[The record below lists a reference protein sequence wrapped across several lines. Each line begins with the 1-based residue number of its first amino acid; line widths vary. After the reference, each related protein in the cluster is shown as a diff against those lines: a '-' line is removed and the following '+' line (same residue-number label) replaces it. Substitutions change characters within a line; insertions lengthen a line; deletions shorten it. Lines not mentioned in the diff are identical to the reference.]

1 MKKKTAKPTVNRETF
16 NWNVVQHAQELGKRP
31 IVNKNDL
38 VFPENE
44 LQTIQSLH
52 ERVLSLI
59 EQFKIGASVFDNEA
73 RPVDLNLV
81 LNWDHFIMTD
91 LVQRSQHYTARSF
104 YYARAFHEVIGIAVA
119 VSDAFLGLMDAPS
132 TMDFAPN
139 MQVRGVD
146 GKGKPITWIARVKTT
161 AEAYHHARMECTAQ
175 AFLKKLKTVDID
187 APELGDEHHRQIHE
201 FMMEALGVMSAAV
214 CVSKIYS
221 DKKWVVC
228 KD

>member
-38 VFPENE
+38 AFPEHE
-44 LQTIQSLH
+44 LQTINSLH

-59 EQFKIGASVFDNEA
+59 AQFEIGASVFDNEA
-73 RPVDLNLV
+73 RPVDLNLAV
-81 LNWDHFIMTD
+81 NWDHFCMTD
-91 LVQRSQHYTARSF
+91 LIQRSQRYTVCSY
-104 YYARAFHEVIGIAVA
+104 YYARAFNEVIGIAVA
-119 VSDAFLGLMDAPS
+119 VADAFLGLMDAPA
-132 TMDFAPN
+132 TLDYAPS
-139 MQVRGVD
+139 MQIHGSGD
-146 GKGKPITWIARVKTT
+146 KGKPITWIARVKTT
-161 AEAYHHARMECTAQ
+161 AEAYHHARLECTAQ
-175 AFLKKLKTVDID
+175 AFLNKLQTVCVDI
-187 APELGDEHHRQIHE
+187 PHQGDEHHRQIHE
-201 FMMEALGVMSAAV
+201 FMMDALGVMSAAV

>member
-16 NWNVVQHAQELGKRP
+16 IWNVVQHAQELGKRP

-38 VFPENE
+38 VFPEHE
-44 LQTIQSLH
+44 LQTINSLH

-59 EQFKIGASVFDNEA
+59 AQFEIGASVFDNEA
-73 RPVDLNLV
+73 KPVDLNLV

-91 LVQRSQHYTARSF
+91 LVERSQRYTARSF

-119 VSDAFLGLMDAPS
+119 VADALLGLMDAPA
-132 TMDFAPN
+132 TMDYAPN
-139 MQVRGVD
+139 MQIHGSGD
-146 GKGKPITWIARVKTT
+146 KGKPITWIARVKTT
-161 AEAYHHARMECTAQ
+161 AEAYHHARFEYTAQ
-175 AFLKKLKTVDID
+175 AFLKKLRTVSQD

-201 FMMEALGVMSAAV
+201 FMMDALGVMSVAV